1 MNDNIKLVSDFTDYY
16 DHLFSGTG
24 DCLTYTRKLSDCASK
39 ISDMKFLKSLG
50 VPVIDIVPT
59 SYADD
64 DAKVV
69 VYSDLTKHGSG
80 KSIQIGG
87 TAKSDY
93 SHSFCSLFHPES
105 SGVTVKYLQIG
116 SLQLSL
122 TFVNDDYMRT
132 VSTGKLLEYRQLQ
145 SCFNSIIKLPI
156 FSIDY
161 INCNGVMTA
170 IDFNQAENLK
180 QLGVDRLVKPELVY
194 SEVKKALEYYK
205 IK

>member
-1 MNDNIKLVSDFTDYY
+1 MNDNVKLVSDFTDYY
-16 DHLFSGTG
+16 DHLFLGT
-24 DCLTYTRKLSDCASK
+24 DAELVYTRKTSDCASK
-39 ISDMKFLKSLG
+39 ISDMKFLRSLG
-50 VPVIDIVPT
+50 VPVIDIIPT

-64 DAKVV
+64 NDNVV

-80 KSIQIGG
+80 KSIQLGG
-87 TAKSDY
+87 TAKMDY
-93 SHSFCSLFHPES
+93 SHSFCSIFHPES
-105 SGVTVKYLQIG
+105 SGITVKYLQIG

-145 SCFNSIIKLPI
+145 SCFNSMIKLPI

-180 QLGVDRLVKPELVY
+180 QLGIDRLVKPETVY